1 MSLIDDYKNG
11 KRYGTDWQAPSFQ
24 HMNDLVGTVSDA
36 NDKADNALSKSTTAE
51 NNSTNALT
59 KATTA
64 ETNSTNAV
72 NTANTANSNSQAAV
86 TTANNANTKSD
97 QAISTANDADT
108 KATNAET
115 TVNNLTQPPDV
126 SEANKFGVVNVE
138 IIGTETNDEKFKF
151 SNLKGNGIATIAK
164 TGSNGLQDIYTITF
178 DNGGTF
184 SFNVTNGKGITNISK
199 TNTSGLVDTYTIT
212 YNDESTSIFTITN
225 GDSIELRVAD
235 GYFQW
240 KYTTSS
246 TWNNLI
252 SLGEL
257 SNVDQELSETSTNA
271 IANSAVTQALNNKST
286 ITVNDIVQTTL
297 NFDSD
302 PQTQIDNI
310 RNNNTKISNGHGG
323 FAGGYGATVTFGGA
337 VGQNAHS
344 NGGGAV
350 GDSAKSGN
358 GFAGG
363 YKAKTINSNDFEID
377 AIQLGTG
384 TNTQT
389 KTLQVYD
396 DNIYD
401 ANTHNLSL
409 LGSFSALNNIGGG
422 FSISD
427 PVNVGIELGRKDGTP
442 GTPYFDFHTDGNPN
456 TDYNVRILATG
467 NELQITATDGVT
479 INNQDIISVVNSGNG
494 FINMSNGY
502 EYRYGYDEGAKS
514 TINHVTFSQPFSIGK
529 AIYVFK
535 QNIGTSSAKAGQQRA
550 FTVQNVSTTGFS
562 YYRPDDNNITSIYY
576 FAMAVPIN

>member
-24 HMNDLVGTVSDA
+24 HMNDLVGTVSGAD
-36 NDKADNALSKSTTAE
+36 DKADNALSKSTTAE

-115 TVNNLTQPPDV
+115 TVNNLTQSPDV

-286 ITVNDIVQTTL
+286 ITVNDIVQTTID
-297 NFDSD
+297 FISD
-302 PQTQIDNI
+302 PQTQI
-310 RNNNTKISNGHGG
+310 NNLDANKADINDIPTN
-323 FAGGYGATVTFGGA
+323 YVT
-337 VGQNAHS
+337 
-344 NGGGAV
+344 
-350 GDSAKSGN
+350 
-358 GFAGG
+358 
-363 YKAKTINSNDFEID
+363 
-377 AIQLGTG
+377 
-384 TNTQT
+384 TNTTQNISGE
-389 KTLQVYD
+389 KIFESDIQVGVATL
-396 DNIYD
+396 IK
-401 ANTHNLSL
+401 
-409 LGSFSALNNIGGG
+409 
-422 FSISD
+422 SD
-427 PVNVGIELGRKDGTP
+427 TNGAMEFGRRDGNAS
-442 GTPYFDFHTDGNPN
+442 TPYIDFHTDGNSN
-456 TDYNVRILATG
+456 TDYNSRILA
-467 NELQITATDGVT
+467 
-479 INNQDIISVVNSGNG
+479 SGNG
-494 FINMSNGY
+494 LFFTADNGLY
-502 EYRYGYDEGAKS
+502 LGDDKIDAVKSKRLARNQYNYR
-514 TINHVTFSQPFSIGK
+514 
-529 AIYVFK
+529 
-535 QNIGTSSAKAGQQRA
+535 
-550 FTVQNVSTTGFS
+550 TTGGLIVKCGQYTGSSNSPSITFNEAFPTACVFAWITKSGVTSVTGYCGVNSISRTGFTAGDFS
-562 YYRPDDNNITSIYY
+562 YGQANKNGVWIAIGY
-576 FAMAVPIN
+576 